1 MKKLTRFSLVLM
13 LFSLL
18 SISYHVT
25 SASADDNVLPG
36 MAGGQCDPNPA
47 CVENCCAPGPNNHGG
62 PNDHHNGP
70 NDHGDPCMNMPP
82 GPAQADCYR
91 HKDDHRGPNDHHNGP
106 NDHMRGPNDHGGPG
120 HNSCASIPDPAN
132 RAECE
137 KHSGPND
144 HRGPNDHHNG
154 PNDHGGA
161 PGGRDCA
168 AIPHPNGSAH
178 VDPPQ
183 SKIDAVEAEYK
194 AGCKAGNCGI
204 SPNTYA
210 SLESLGHSREEIDC
224 FLQEGERR
232 HHDQHGGPGHNSCA
246 SIPDPAQRAECEKHS
261 GPNDHRGPN

>member
-1 MKKLTRFSLVLM
+1 MKKLTRFSLLLM

-25 SASADDNVLPG
+25 SASAIDNVLPG

-62 PNDHHNGP
+62 PNDHHGGPGSCPEGPGYDACIAAESAASRTGGDHHPGGPNDHHGGP

-91 HKDDHRGPNDHHNGP
+91 HKDDHGGP
-106 NDHMRGPNDHGGPG
+106 NDHMNRGPNDHG
-120 HNSCASIPDPAN
+120 DM
-132 RAECE
+132 
-137 KHSGPND
+137 
-144 HRGPNDHHNG
+144 
-154 PNDHGGA
+154 
-161 PGGRDCA
+161 PGGENCA
-168 AIPHPNGSAH
+168 AIPHPNGSPH

-183 SKIDAVEAEYK
+183 SNIDAVEAEYK
-194 AGCKAGNCGI
+194 ASCQAGNCGI

-246 SIPDPAQRAECEKHS
+246 SIPDPANRAECEKHS